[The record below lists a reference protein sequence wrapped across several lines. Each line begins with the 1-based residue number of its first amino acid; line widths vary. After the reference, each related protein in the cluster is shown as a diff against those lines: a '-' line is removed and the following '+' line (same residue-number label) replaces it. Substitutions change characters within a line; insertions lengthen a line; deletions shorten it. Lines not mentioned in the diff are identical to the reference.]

1 MGDIKD
7 FFIFI
12 ICHSWHSLFFYI
24 KYLDV
29 ANCDIKNLHCRHY
42 QKAWPLYPHGT
53 EKKTSS
59 LIWQQLVAKFTSSNC
74 ATGCCIIA
82 RC

>member
-29 ANCDIKNLHCRHY
+29 ANCDFKNLHCRHY
-42 QKAWPLYPHGT
+42 QKAWPLY
-53 EKKTSS
+53 
-59 LIWQQLVAKFTSSNC
+59 LQ
-74 ATGCCIIA
+74 
-82 RC
+82 

>member
-24 KYLDV
+24 KYVDV

-42 QKAWPLYPHGT
+42 QKAWPLYLQLIQKGREKNGT
-53 EKKTSS
+53 
-59 LIWQQLVAKFTSSNC
+59 LM
-74 ATGCCIIA
+74 
-82 RC
+82 